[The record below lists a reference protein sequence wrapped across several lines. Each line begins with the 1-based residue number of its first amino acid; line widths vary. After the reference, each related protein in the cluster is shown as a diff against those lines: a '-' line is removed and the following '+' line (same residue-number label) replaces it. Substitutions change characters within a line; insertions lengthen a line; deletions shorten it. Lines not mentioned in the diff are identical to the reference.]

1 MSRKYFIA
9 ATRHFVLDYCGAC
22 SYRVQSQAGGVRT
35 QPEGG
40 FGKKMIEKKLAI
52 LGSGNMGE
60 ALVSGLTV
68 SGSAAAE
75 NIICTDVR
83 EERLAQMSERYGV
96 RTTTSNIDAVSQSEV
111 LIYAV
116 KPQLMA
122 EVLKET
128 AERLDMSK
136 LVISI
141 AAGVPLRA
149 IESLLGKPLRL
160 IRVMPNIA
168 ASVKESATAVAAGNH
183 AGKEDVELA
192 MVIFNSV
199 GKAVFLREN
208 YLMDA
213 ITGLSGSGPAY
224 IFIIVDALA
233 DAGVKMGLSRG
244 DAQFLAIQTVLGSA
258 KLLMETREHPGQLKD
273 KVTSPGG
280 TAIAGLHTLEK
291 GGLRT
296 TLINAVE
303 AATLR
308 SRELG
313 EVMIRNFTEANH
325 T

>member
-1 MSRKYFIA
+1 
-9 ATRHFVLDYCGAC
+9 
-22 SYRVQSQAGGVRT
+22 
-35 QPEGG
+35 
-40 FGKKMIEKKLAI
+40 
-52 LGSGNMGE
+52 MGE
-60 ALVSGLTV
+60 ALVSGLV
-68 SGSAAAE
+68 QSGSAKPE

-83 EERLAQMSERYGV
+83 EERLEELRGRYGV
-96 RTTTSNIDAVSQSEV
+96 RAMSSNVEAVAASEV
-111 LIYAV
+111 VIYAV

-128 AERLDMSK
+128 ADQLDMSK
-136 LVISI
+136 VVISI

-149 IESLLGKPLRL
+149 IESLLHKELRL

-168 ASVKESATAVAAGNH
+168 ASVKESATALSAGKH
-183 AGKEDVELA
+183 AKKEDVELA
-192 MVIFNSV
+192 MAIFNSV

-233 DAGVKMGLSRG
+233 DAGVKMGLSRK
-244 DAQFLAIQTVLGSA
+244 DAQFLAAQTVLGAA
-258 KLLMETREHPGQLKD
+258 KMLMETREHPGQLKD
-273 KVTSPGG
+273 RVTSPGG
-280 TAIAGLHTLEK
+280 TAIAGIHTLEK

-308 SRELG
+308 SKELG
-313 EVMIRNFTEANH
+313 EMMIKYFADANNN
-325 T
+325 